1 MKKKIEIDYTDWY
14 EQVITEEDF
23 VRGDEDVIKL
33 LEEGKSTREISI
45 NVIVSREE
53 GIVGN
58 EFIRPN
64 KLLLLSGAQ
73 RDILEKIKK
82 EVETIENENGDKHT
96 VRKYIAMKKGTG
108 KGNGLEDE
116 LPETYQET
124 ISPLGLKLAINDL
137 LGRVFRDMKSDLEK
151 IYVNG
156 EDPRDALDELMKK
169 IEDFMK
175 TLN

>member
-73 RDILEKIKK
+73 RDILEKIKNEK
-82 EVETIENENGDKHT
+82 ETIEDENGNKHT
-96 VRKYIAMKKGTG
+96 VRKFIAMKKGTE
-108 KGNGLEDE
+108 KGNGLGDE